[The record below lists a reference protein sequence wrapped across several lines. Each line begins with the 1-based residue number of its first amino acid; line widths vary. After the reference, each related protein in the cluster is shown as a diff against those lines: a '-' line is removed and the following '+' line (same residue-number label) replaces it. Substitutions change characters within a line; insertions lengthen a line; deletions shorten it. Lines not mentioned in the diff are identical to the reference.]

1 MCSRTFCRLVFRQTR
16 PKLQNLDPEF
26 LVNKIKKFRYYA
38 LTNTEL
44 SQNFRVEV
52 FARQYDSTREGPRM
66 LAVSPDWI
74 ITAGKLWK
82 SGIQASEPLR
92 KKSRVSDK
100 TWYGDYE
107 VRDI

>member
-1 MCSRTFCRLVFRQTR
+1 MCSRTFCRLAFRQTR

-74 ITAGKLWK
+74 ITAGKLWDT
-82 SGIQASEPLR
+82 SVRTPSE
-92 KKSRVSDK
+92 KSRVSDE